1 MKEKRKKAEKLILD
15 FMKAIDKTGS
25 NYNHYKNKF
34 SNMSDNEFYNL
45 FKNIKFPIRLHTKGF
60 DNIKMKDIKES
71 LDLLNVPMYE
81 SVNLNYIYKDENGNA
96 VQSEPCT
103 VGYIHIP
110 KLRQMNIK
118 KSQNGVDISKT
129 NPKTGE
135 LVGSSKVA
143 AITDREFEAMSI
155 FELHNIIKEM
165 ITLRSDDIQN
175 FNNSYN
181 AIINKG
187 TVNNDDLDENHNQL
201 SRKNLMISLIGAQID
216 SNLIDNMEGW

>member
-15 FMKAIDKTGS
+15 YMKLMDKSGD

-60 DNIKMKDIKES
+60 DNIKMNDIKAS
-71 LDLLNVPMYE
+71 LDLLKVPMYE
-81 SVNLNYIYKDENGNA
+81 SLNLNYEYKDEDGNA

-103 VGYIHIP
+103 VGYLHIP
-110 KLRQMNIK
+110 KLRQMNVK
-118 KSQNGVDISKT
+118 KSQNGADISKT

-135 LVGSSKVA
+135 LVGSSKIA

-155 FELHNIIKEM
+155 FGMYETIKEM
-165 ITLRSDDIQN
+165 TTFRSDDIEN
-175 FNNSYN
+175 FNNAYN

-187 TVNNDDLDENHNQL
+187 TLNNDDLDENHNQL
-201 SRKNLMISLIGAQID
+201 SRKNLMVSLIGAQID
-216 SNLIDNMEGW
+216 SNLIDTER